1 MVVQKLA
8 KCPEREGASMAA
20 VLLGNN
26 INTTEKWIRKWANV
40 INTSYRRGPSIPSIL
55 ATDERDD

>member
-1 MVVQKLA
+1 
-8 KCPEREGASMAA
+8 MAA